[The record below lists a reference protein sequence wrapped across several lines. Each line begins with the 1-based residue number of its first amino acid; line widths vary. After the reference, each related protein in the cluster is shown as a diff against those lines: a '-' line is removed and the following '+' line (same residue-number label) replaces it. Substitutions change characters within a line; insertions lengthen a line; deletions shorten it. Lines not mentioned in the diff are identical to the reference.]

1 EDLQPLKDVLKDVRV
16 VGLGEATHGS
26 REFFQMKHRLT
37 EFLVREMGF
46 TAFLLEA
53 SYAACLNIDAYVMR
67 GEGDR
72 AAALASQG
80 FWTWDTEEVTDLIE
94 WMRAY
99 NEQQPDEKKVR
110 FLGYDV
116 QRVNEGITFLRDYL
130 GKVAPSLGG
139 QVEPVF

>member
-1 EDLQPLKDVLKDVRV
+1 
-16 VGLGEATHGS
+16 
-26 REFFQMKHRLT
+26 
-37 EFLVREMGF
+37 
-46 TAFLLEA
+46 
-53 SYAACLNIDAYVMR
+53 
-67 GEGDR
+67 
-72 AAALASQG
+72 
-80 FWTWDTEEVTDLIE
+80 WDTEEVTDLIE

-139 QVEPVF
+139 QVEPVFDILWEGDIARPSQLQVRDELSRAQSLISLYSLIGYLTTHRVRLVRDSSVSEWRAAVEYAKNILRYYDS